1 MQQSDRSI
9 QGFTLVEVL
18 VSILITTIFVAVSL
32 QGVLA
37 AILLQTKAARQAE
50 AHNWIQSD
58 LAEVR
63 WQASIGQLAFDKNRC
78 PAPTADRGFAAAL
91 RDRLAHTTV
100 SGSNPYSAPLQ
111 IKRST
116 TGQEFELSR
125 TLSISDRPHHIL
137 GIQYQVRPQA
147 SGAVPIASFYSEV
160 IADAVFQC
168 E

>member
-1 MQQSDRSI
+1 MPQSDRSI

-37 AILLQTKAARQAE
+37 AILLQTTAARQAE

-58 LAEVR
+58 LAQVR
-63 WQASIGQLAFDKNRC
+63 WQASIAQLAFEPNRC
-78 PAPTADRGFAAAL
+78 QASTADQGFAAAL
-91 RDRLAHTTV
+91 RDRLAQTNVT
-100 SGSNPYSAPLQ
+100 GSDPYSAPVQ

-137 GIQYQVRPQA
+137 GIQYQVRPTV
-147 SGAVPIASFYSEV
+147 SGAVPIASFDSEV